1 MMVNTNALERMA
13 QLCHEDAL
21 ENYID
26 LCEKTIDKLLDNDV
40 CDSAEQTIDYVK
52 AY

>member
-26 LCEKTIDKLLDNDV
+26 LCEKTTTCATVQKRL
-40 CDSAEQTIDYVK
+40 
-52 AY
+52 